1 MLTPPAGGRIVYPGC
16 NSNLGPPLPAGAE
29 AVLGTF
35 NVYIGVGHPEG
46 GDVEQVLALV
56 DTGATHSVLPASLLE
71 WLHIR
76 PYDRQSVAVA
86 DNSEPVWE
94 VGKARLVYRDR
105 EWVCPVV
112 FGPEDQYL
120 MGATTLELFGLV
132 VDPGRKEL
140 VPAIHVARPF

>member
-1 MLTPPAGGRIVYPGC
+1 M
-16 NSNLGPPLPAGAE
+16 
-29 AVLGTF
+29 GTF

-56 DTGATHSVLPASLLE
+56 DTGATHSVLPTSLLE

-94 VGKARLVYRDR
+94 VGKARLVYRDQ